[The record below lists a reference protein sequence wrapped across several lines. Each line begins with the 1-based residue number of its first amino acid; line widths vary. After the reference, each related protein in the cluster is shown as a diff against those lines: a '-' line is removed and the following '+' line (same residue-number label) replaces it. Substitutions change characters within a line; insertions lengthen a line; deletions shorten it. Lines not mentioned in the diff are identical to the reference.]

1 MTARNAAA
9 PNWFLRLAIFAVV
22 VGLIYFGVSYYLRQE
37 AVVVPAKLG
46 VALRTVPGTVTAKAE
61 FDVELKSEVGGRV
74 KTTELEVGRKFF
86 KGDTLVTIDSGDVDL
101 EIERIKNEIV
111 AAKRRKE
118 IGSTLTADEK
128 NKLDALDILE
138 RQVKAGASSPIEL
151 EREKRL
157 YQQLVQRRELDEVA
171 LRLSL
176 ETLENQLR
184 ARERE
189 KSKMTITAPAD
200 GVVTSVIAR
209 VGDLIGS
216 NSPIATMISVGRT
229 IEAKISEENFAAV
242 RIGQRA
248 TVRFLTFGDDSYEA
262 KISKILPSA
271 DPATQ
276 RYTVFL
282 DVAVPEGRVL
292 LPGLTGEVVI
302 IIEERANAVLIPRR
316 ALVGDY
322 VYVLEGSKVALR
334 KVEKGFEGFTEVEI
348 VAGLKEGEQVV
359 VEQQDLYRDGDRVRV
374 RVLET
379 KSK

>member
-1 MTARNAAA
+1 MTARNASA
-9 PNWFLRLAIFAVV
+9 PNWFLRLAILAAV
-22 VGLIYFGVSYYLRQE
+22 VGLAYYGVSYYLRQE
-37 AVVVPAKLG
+37 AVVAPAKLG

-61 FDVELKSEVGGRV
+61 FDAPIKSEVGGRV
-74 KTTELEVGRKFF
+74 QTTALEIGRKFF

-118 IGSTLTADEK
+118 IGSTLSADEK
-128 NKLDALDILE
+128 NKLDYLDVLE
-138 RQVKAGASSPIEL
+138 RQVKSGASSPLEL

-157 YQQLVQRRELDEVA
+157 HQQLVQRRELEEVT

-176 ETLENQLR
+176 ENLENQLQ

-200 GVVTSVIAR
+200 GVVTSVDAR

-216 NSPIATMISVGRT
+216 NAIIATLISVGRT

-242 RIGQRA
+242 RLGQRA
-248 TVRFLTFGDDSYEA
+248 TVRFLTFGDDQYEA
-262 KISKILPSA
+262 KISKILPAA

-282 DVAVPEGRVL
+282 DLILPEGRVL
-292 LPGLTGEVVI
+292 LPGLTGEVI
-302 IIEERANAVLIPRR
+302 IVIEERANAVLIPRR
-316 ALVGDY
+316 ALVGDH

-334 KVEKGFEGFTEVEI
+334 KVQKGFEGMNEAEI
-348 VAGLKEGEQVV
+348 VSGLKEGELVV
-359 VEQQDLYRDGDRVRV
+359 LEQQDRYRDGDRVRP
-374 RVLET
+374 RVIET
-379 KSK
+379 K